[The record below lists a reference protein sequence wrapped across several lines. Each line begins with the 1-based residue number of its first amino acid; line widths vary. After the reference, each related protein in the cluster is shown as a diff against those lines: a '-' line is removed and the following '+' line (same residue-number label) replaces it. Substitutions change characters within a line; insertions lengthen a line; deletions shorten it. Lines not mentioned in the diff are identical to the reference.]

1 MAKGPLDGAE
11 IRRLRTSFVPPVST
25 TELAFHLKVSQRTVA
40 RWENEGTNVSFTD
53 AMRLARLLGISVA
66 KLMTE
71 EFAAEVRE
79 LVPFA
84 ERLSDRQPAE
94 LTAPA

>member
-1 MAKGPLDGAE
+1 MEGPLDGAE
-11 IRRLRTSFVPPVST
+11 IRRLRTSFDPPVTT
-25 TELAFHLKVSQRTVA
+25 TELAFRLKVSQRTVA

-53 AMRLARLLGISVA
+53 AMKLARLLGISVA

-79 LVPFA
+79 MVPFA
-84 ERLSDRQPAE
+84 ERRADRQPAE